1 MPEKLVY
8 VTEEQLREARDPKR
22 AQQMAEKLIE
32 ADQPKVQQKKDIED
46 FEPKEWFT
54 NTSNSEY
61 LD

>member
-8 VTEEQLREARDPKR
+8 VTEEQLREASDPKR

-32 ADQPKVQQKKDIED
+32 AEQPKVGQKKDIED